1 MIFSRSTFA
10 PLLLCLSL
18 AFLVG
23 CKESDDARYKRMNE
37 AIQNAGSTQL
47 SKIHEARP
55 DALPPLLE
63 ISEEEKIANDPTK
76 KLVLFCSSNLKDPFQ
91 YLQAELMRAAVR
103 TVDGYR
109 YKVFDAAGD
118 LGKQADQIREAE
130 NEKPTWLIVQP
141 LDDRLIASLVEGLHA
156 KGTHIIG
163 LDQRLPAGTC
173 DAVMFTDQRKLGH
186 IAGEIVVES
195 LRRKAKDDNQPTV
208 SGRVVQI
215 RGLMDSYEAKER
227 AEGFA
232 EAIHEEPGIVIVHDA
247 PGNWTA
253 EAASRVTED
262 AIRLQHQFDV
272 VFAHNDTMA
281 HAASEA
287 LLKAQLRE
295 STLIVGIDGVNT
307 FDGGLDLLR
316 RSIIDATIWQPMPME
331 SAFLEILKTIQSP
344 KASIAAKIE
353 RQAVAVTPKNIDQFS
368 SQRNAGK

>member
-10 PLLLCLSL
+10 QLLLCLSL

-23 CKESDDARYKRMNE
+23 CKESDDDRIKRME
-37 AIQNAGSTQL
+37 TAMTNADFTQRGMARD
-47 SKIHEARP
+47 ARP
-55 DALPPLLE
+55 EDAAPPPE

-91 YLQAELMRAAVR
+91 YLQAELMRAAVH

-118 LGKQADQIREAE
+118 LGRQADQLRDAE
-130 NEKPTWLIVQP
+130 NEKPVWLIVQP
-141 LDDRLIASLVEGLHA
+141 LDDRLIASLIEGLHA

-163 LDQRLPAGTC
+163 LDQRLPEGTC
-173 DAVMFTDQRKLGH
+173 DAVMFTDQRKLGRM
-186 IAGEIVVES
+186 AGEIVVES
-195 LRRKAKDDNQPTV
+195 LRRKAKDENQPTV
-208 SGRVVQI
+208 SGRVVEI

-232 EAIHEEPGIVIVHDA
+232 EAVHAEPGIVIVHDA

-253 EAASRVTED
+253 EAASKITED

-281 HAASEA
+281 HAASAA

-295 STLIVGIDGVNT
+295 STLIIGIDGVNT
-307 FDGGLDLLR
+307 FEGGLDLLR

-331 SAFLEILKTIQSP
+331 SAFLEIQKTVQSP
-344 KASIAAKIE
+344 KATIQVKIE
-353 RQAVAVTPKNIDQFS
+353 RQPIAVTPKNIDHFS
-368 SQRNAGK
+368 TQRNAGK